1 MAPIIFDKIN
11 INTLEVNS
19 TVSVG
24 ENHADHWSGHL
35 KRNFGMGIITGKN
48 YITNS
53 ENLIIDNDK
62 SDFLLNN
69 PKRQHT
75 NQNE

>member
-11 INTLEVNS
+11 INVLEANA

-24 ENHADHWSGHL
+24 ENSADHWSGHL
-35 KRNFGMGIITGKN
+35 KRNFGTGIVTGKN

-53 ENLIIDNDK
+53 KNLIIDDDK
-62 SDFLLNN
+62 SDFLVNN
-69 PKRQHT
+69 SSKQSV
-75 NQNE
+75 NQDE